1 MPMANVLTLPNPI
14 ERVAYKRIGAKRRLL
29 RRLLKRLEAERRVI
43 AGRSYVMDWD
53 ADRFSHGR

>member
-1 MPMANVLTLPNPI
+1 MANALTLPKPI
-14 ERVAYKRIGAKRRLL
+14 ERVAYRRIGAKRRLL

-43 AGRSYVMDWD
+43 ASYGYVMDWD